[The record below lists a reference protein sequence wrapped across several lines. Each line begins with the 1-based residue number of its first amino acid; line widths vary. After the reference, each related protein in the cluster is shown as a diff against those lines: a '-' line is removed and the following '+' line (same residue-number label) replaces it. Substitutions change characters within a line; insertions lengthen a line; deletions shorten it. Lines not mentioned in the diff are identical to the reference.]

1 MSDKPDWLYD
11 WCRELTGF
19 PNAAHDDMVTAVSL
33 AAMMISTP
41 HVVLP
46 EFSPAAH
53 VAGATIPIV
62 EEAAVVVGWAFEPI
76 CAAVVAQEDAGQLR
90 VLLCVT
96 ARPGTGV
103 LDFGHSLAD
112 RLKRE
117 FEDAPNELIHVA
129 NPAHCGFSSTRTG
142 HINAGQVL
150 AVGDGRGAGLGW
162 NLLPAEASRELRDEA
177 IRQRLNRMERGRA
190 ALVLDPECLELIDA
204 LSGGYVY
211 RVDEK
216 GKMSPELE
224 KNAAHALVEA
234 LGCVVTS
241 LYALQPAAWGGEPED
256 DYAPKGTASG
266 AGRRRR

>member
-53 VAGATIPIV
+53 VAAATIPVV
-62 EEAAVVVGWAFEPI
+62 EDAALVVGWAFQPV

-90 VLLCVT
+90 VLLSVV

-103 LDFGHSLAD
+103 LEFAQALAD
-112 RLKRE
+112 QLRRE
-117 FEDAPNELIHVA
+117 FGELGELVHVA
-129 NPAHCGFSSTRTG
+129 NPTHCGFSTSRTG

-150 AVGDGRGAGLGW
+150 AVGDGRSAGLGW

-204 LSGGYVY
+204 LSGGYGY
-211 RVDEK
+211 RMDDK
-216 GKMSPELE
+216 GTISPEPE
-224 KNAAHALVEA
+224 KNAAHAAVEA

-241 LYALQPAAWGGEPED
+241 LYALQPQVWGGEPED
-256 DYAPKGTASG
+256 DYAPVGTASG